1 MKTIVYCAIH
11 KRTLVNEVLYSI
23 LNVAEVCCDIE
34 NYRFVV
40 ITDMPEEF
48 KLVASIVKMRL
59 GMPIIIEPI
68 SKAIT
73 ENWLGPYR
81 YVYRLR
87 IKALQ
92 YYYSKYQENALF
104 IAANMIVLQDLS
116 VLFEWM
122 DEGRRIMYQ
131 QGLLLHELLLSP
143 YNPQTKNKAVDE
155 PIRQIFLKGDRADF
169 RIRLDKRHFQGGIIG
184 IPYRDA
190 SLLHKVLTINDY
202 ISSLIQY
209 HIIEELSYSIVLQET
224 GAIESS
230 KPWFRRYGGEYV
242 RPFLAQRYTCALR
255 NDDALFVNLMK
266 SVGLPYREFK
276 HHLVDYESFLLLLAV
291 FDAIFQGAPPKSV
304 IHIHRYAVN
313 TYQCSESSDTYRKL
327 QAIIADIEQLAA
339 LSLEEITPLFEAD
352 VIRYA
357 EGPMK

>member
-155 PIRQIFLKGDRADF
+155 PIRQIFLKGDRADYSF
-169 RIRLDKRHFQGGIIG
+169 RL
-184 IPYRDA
+184 
-190 SLLHKVLTINDY
+190 
-202 ISSLIQY
+202 
-209 HIIEELSYSIVLQET
+209 
-224 GAIESS
+224 
-230 KPWFRRYGGEYV
+230 
-242 RPFLAQRYTCALR
+242 
-255 NDDALFVNLMK
+255 
-266 SVGLPYREFK
+266 
-276 HHLVDYESFLLLLAV
+276 
-291 FDAIFQGAPPKSV
+291 
-304 IHIHRYAVN
+304 
-313 TYQCSESSDTYRKL
+313 
-327 QAIIADIEQLAA
+327 
-339 LSLEEITPLFEAD
+339 
-352 VIRYA
+352 
-357 EGPMK
+357 

>member
-104 IAANMIVLQDLS
+104 IAANMIVLQDCRFCLS
-116 VLFEWM
+116 GWM
-122 DEGRRIMYQ
+122 
-131 QGLLLHELLLSP
+131 
-143 YNPQTKNKAVDE
+143 
-155 PIRQIFLKGDRADF
+155 KGVA
-169 RIRLDKRHFQGGIIG
+169 LC
-184 IPYRDA
+184 
-190 SLLHKVLTINDY
+190 
-202 ISSLIQY
+202 ISKDCYYMSCFSV
-209 HIIEELSYSIVLQET
+209 HIIHKQKIKRWTS
-224 GAIESS
+224 
-230 KPWFRRYGGEYV
+230 RYV
-242 RPFLAQRYTCALR
+242 
-255 NDDALFVNLMK
+255 K
-266 SVGLPYREFK
+266 SF
-276 HHLVDYESFLLLLAV
+276 
-291 FDAIFQGAPPKSV
+291 
-304 IHIHRYAVN
+304 
-313 TYQCSESSDTYRKL
+313 
-327 QAIIADIEQLAA
+327 
-339 LSLEEITPLFEAD
+339 
-352 VIRYA
+352 
-357 EGPMK
+357 

>member
-1 MKTIVYCAIH
+1 MRYKIKTIVYCAIH

-104 IAANMIVLQDLS
+104 
-116 VLFEWM
+116 
-122 DEGRRIMYQ
+122 
-131 QGLLLHELLLSP
+131 
-143 YNPQTKNKAVDE
+143 T
-155 PIRQIFLKGDRADF
+155 
-169 RIRLDKRHFQGGIIG
+169 
-184 IPYRDA
+184 A
-190 SLLHKVLTINDY
+190 S
-202 ISSLIQY
+202 Q
-209 HIIEELSYSIVLQET
+209 SI
-224 GAIESS
+224 
-230 KPWFRRYGGEYV
+230 
-242 RPFLAQRYTCALR
+242 
-255 NDDALFVNLMK
+255 
-266 SVGLPYREFK
+266 
-276 HHLVDYESFLLLLAV
+276 
-291 FDAIFQGAPPKSV
+291 
-304 IHIHRYAVN
+304 
-313 TYQCSESSDTYRKL
+313 
-327 QAIIADIEQLAA
+327 
-339 LSLEEITPLFEAD
+339 
-352 VIRYA
+352 
-357 EGPMK
+357 